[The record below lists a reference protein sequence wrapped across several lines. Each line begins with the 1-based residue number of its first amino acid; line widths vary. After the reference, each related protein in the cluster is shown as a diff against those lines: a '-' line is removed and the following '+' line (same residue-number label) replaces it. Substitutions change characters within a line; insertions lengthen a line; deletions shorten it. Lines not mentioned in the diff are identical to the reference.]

1 MHQCYDIHKRATTSW
16 LKHYSQ
22 ASPLSFDIRIG
33 LNTVNFVSGIVG
45 KFWKQCKHI
54 PRDCL
59 HIIGDYKGLHD
70 SSIKRAFPF
79 TIAAKQVS
87 TCILSM
93 THHTCKASLKDK
105 QVSTCI
111 LSMTHH
117 TCSSSRLVSRTL
129 LDFTT
134 LATITSADLLVGYKS
149 WIPSFTCSL
158 TFT

>member
-1 MHQCYDIHKRATTSW
+1 MHKCYDIQKRATTSW
-16 LKHYSQ
+16 LKNYSQ

-33 LNTVNFVSGIVG
+33 LNTVNFVSSIVG

-54 PRDCL
+54 PRGCL
-59 HIIGDYKGLHD
+59 HIMGDYKGLHD
-70 SSIKRAFPF
+70 SSIYYSSKAWVIKRETFSLRNVSLSKIQLAFWAWLIIP
-79 TIAAKQVS
+79 
-87 TCILSM
+87 M
-93 THHTCKASLKDK
+93 T
-105 QVSTCI
+105 
-111 LSMTHH
+111 H

>member
-1 MHQCYDIHKRATTSW
+1 MLWHPKKRATTSW

-33 LNTVNFVSGIVG
+33 LNTVNFVFGIVG

-93 THHTCKASLKDK
+93 THHTC
-105 QVSTCI
+105 
-111 LSMTHH
+111 
-117 TCSSSRLVSRTL
+117 SSSRLVSRTL
-129 LDFTT
+129 LDFTI
-134 LATITSADLLVGYKS
+134 LATITSADLFIGYTS
-149 WIPSFTCSL
+149 WIPSLPAVLVLLLSSFCIV
-158 TFT
+158 TFSSSPIALIKYN

>member
-1 MHQCYDIHKRATTSW
+1 MNECYNIHKRATTSW

-33 LNTVNFVSGIVG
+33 LNTVNFVSSIVG

-93 THHTCKASLKDK
+93 THQKGNFLLLKDK

-134 LATITSADLLVGYKS
+134 LATITSADPLIGYIS
-149 WIPSFTCSL
+149 
-158 TFT
+158 